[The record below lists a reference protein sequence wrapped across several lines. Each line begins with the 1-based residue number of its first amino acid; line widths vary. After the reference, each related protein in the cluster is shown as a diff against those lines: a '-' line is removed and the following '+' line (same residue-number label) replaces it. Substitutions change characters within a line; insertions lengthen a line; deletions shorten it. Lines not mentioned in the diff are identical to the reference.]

1 MRPFFTLR
9 RAALALVGSAVAL
22 FGVAA
27 VQAAGDAE
35 SPEHHH
41 WHFAGP
47 FGTFDRGALQ
57 RGYQVYRQ
65 VCASCHGMQFL
76 TFRNLGE
83 PGGPFYDPDFPNPN
97 DNPVLRALAAEFII
111 LDEPDA
117 SGLPVERPGRVADTL
132 PDPYVNEAQARGA
145 NGGALPPD
153 LSVIVKARHYGAD
166 YIRSLLLGYREPPAD
181 VELGQGLH
189 YNPWFAGGQIAMA
202 DQLTIAYEAGSLAYA
217 ETAANEGVEASV
229 EQMANDVTEFL
240 VWASDPHTEAR
251 KRMGFMVL
259 IYLTIFAVLL
269 WLSYKAIW
277 RNVEH

>member
-1 MRPFFTLR
+1 MARFFTLR
-9 RAALALVGSAVAL
+9 RTALALAAVAGIAL
-22 FGVAA
+22 SATVAR
-27 VQAAGDAE
+27 AAGDAYD
-35 SPEHHH
+35 PEHHH

-65 VCASCHGMQFL
+65 VCASCHGMEFL

-83 PGGPFYDPDFPNPN
+83 PGGPFYNPDYPNPN
-97 DNPVLRALAAEFII
+97 DNPVLVALAAEFIV
-111 LDEPDA
+111 DGEPDA
-117 SGLPVERPGRVADTL
+117 SGLPVERPGRVSDTF
-132 PDPYVNEAQARGA
+132 PAPPPVAGN
-145 NGGALPPD
+145 PPD

-166 YIRSLLLGYREPPAD
+166 YIRSLLLGYRDAPAD
-181 VELGQGLH
+181 VELGSGLY
-189 YNPWFAGGQIAMA
+189 YNPWFPGGQIAMA
-202 DQLTIAYEAGSLAYA
+202 DQLTLAYEAGSLTYA
-217 ETAANEGVEASV
+217 ETAANAGIEADV

-251 KRMGFMVL
+251 KRMGFIVL

-277 RNVEH
+277 RNVKH